1 MKKLIV
7 AVDGT
12 SGSGKSITFKKIAD
26 LVGYQFIDTG
36 LMYRALT
43 WFCLDHKIDY
53 KNPANVINLLDKFD
67 YQVIGD
73 DIFVNQINI
82 TSKLQSNEIINAIN
96 YITPIKEV
104 REFMVQK
111 QRDMV
116 KTGGYIEIGRDITSV
131 VLPNADLKIYLDSS
145 IETRAQRRF
154 NQNKKNNITGKS
166 YQEIKLDLENRDHID
181 KTRTTGPLTLVR
193 DAWYIDNSDLTI
205 DQVVKLVV
213 DKIKKLERK
222 L

>member
-43 WFCLDHKIDY
+43 WFCLDQKIDY